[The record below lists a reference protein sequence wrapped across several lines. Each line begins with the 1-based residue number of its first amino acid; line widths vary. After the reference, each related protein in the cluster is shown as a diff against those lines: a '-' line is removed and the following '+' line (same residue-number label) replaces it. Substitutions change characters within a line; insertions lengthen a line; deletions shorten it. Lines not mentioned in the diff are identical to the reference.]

1 MSAPHGRPKER
12 QSPSGAA
19 QRRTVVTPSLGEG
32 AGGSVVTVRQAQQVE
47 ELCAATLRAMTGD
60 GELHY
65 AGHRL
70 QRGLRVVPVYA
81 PHLQTSAADDD
92 FAACRAAADGMAL
105 RLLHS
110 DAELHRRHCPADPV
124 ERLIF
129 ELLEQLRVETLVPDA
144 MPGMAANLRQRFEAW
159 SRAFHESGLTD
170 SSLGILLYTV
180 TQLCWSRLNALPV
193 LEEDLIETTRA
204 GIAPVIGT
212 PLAGLRRT
220 RHEQDA
226 YAVHALAIARI
237 VGERVQA
244 EIEDSGDDTESA
256 QEAAKRGFALLL
268 DFDRE
273 ETEAFAVADTGASK
287 AFAASESGYRV
298 FTTRFDVEL
307 NAVGLVRKALLN
319 EYRERLDARVA
330 RQGINFSRLARV
342 FAAVLTTPE
351 KDGWRF
357 DEEDGRIDGRRLAQ
371 LVSSPAERRLFRQDH
386 VRPRATSAV
395 GILIDCSGSMT
406 GLSETLATMVDIL
419 VRALDMAGVD
429 SEVLGFTTGA
439 WNGGRAAKEWQAAGR
454 PPHPGRLNEVCHLV
468 FKDAAR
474 NWRRARAGIAAL
486 LKSDLFREGIDG
498 EAVDWACDR
507 LLARDAERRILLVIS
522 DGCPMDSATS
532 LANDAFYLDNHLQQ
546 VVARREREGGVEIL
560 GLGVG
565 LDLSP
570 FYRRVAS
577 ADFSQGLDNALFF
590 EIAGLMRKVR

>member
-1 MSAPHGRPKER
+1 MSSVHR
-12 QSPSGAA
+12 Q
-19 QRRTVVTPSLGEG
+19 
-32 AGGSVVTVRQAQQVE
+32 QQVE

-70 QRGLRVVPVYA
+70 QRGSRVVPSYA
-81 PHLQTSAADDD
+81 PHLQTNAGDDD

-110 DAELHRRHCPADPV
+110 DPDLHRRHCPADLV

-129 ELLEQLRVETLVPDA
+129 ELLEQLRVETLVPAA

-180 TQLCWSRLNALPV
+180 TQICWSRLNALPV

-204 GIAPVIGT
+204 GIAAVIGT
-212 PLAGLRRT
+212 PLSGLRRS
-220 RHEQDA
+220 RHDQEA
-226 YAVHALAIARI
+226 FAFHALAIARI
-237 VGERVQA
+237 VGERVRA
-244 EIEDSGDDTESA
+244 EVEDSRDENAAA
-256 QEAAKRGFALLL
+256 QDAAKRSFALLL

-273 ETEAFAVADTGASK
+273 ETEAFAAVSSGKSK
-287 AFAASESGYRV
+287 SFQESASGYRV
-298 FTTRFDVEL
+298 FTTRFDVEVH
-307 NAVGLVRKALLN
+307 AASLVRKALLR

-330 RQGINFSRLARV
+330 RQGINLARLARV

-351 KDGWRF
+351 RDGWRF

-371 LVSSPAERRLFRQDH
+371 LVSSPAERRLFRREH
-386 VRPRATSAV
+386 LRPRATSAV
-395 GILIDCSGSMT
+395 GILIDCSGSMS
-406 GLSETLATMVDIL
+406 GLAETLATMADIL

-439 WNGGRAAKEWQAAGR
+439 WNGGRAWKEWQAQGR
-454 PPHPGRLNEVCHLV
+454 PPQPGRLNEVCHLV
-468 FKDAAR
+468 FKNAGR
-474 NWRRARAGIAAL
+474 NWRRARVDLAAL
-486 LKSDLFREGIDG
+486 LKADLFREGIDG
-498 EAVDWACDR
+498 EAVDWACER
-507 LLARDAERRILLVIS
+507 LLARTAERRILLVIS
-522 DGCPMDSATS
+522 DGCPMDSATG
-532 LANDAFYLDNHLQQ
+532 LANDAFYLDNHLKE
-546 VVARREREGGVEIL
+546 VVARRERQGSVEIF

-570 FYRRVAS
+570 FYRRTVS
-577 ADFSQGLDNALFF
+577 ADFSQVLDNQLFF
-590 EIAGLMRKVR
+590 DIARLLHKR

>member
-12 QSPSGAA
+12 QPRSGAA

-70 QRGLRVVPVYA
+70 QRGLRVVPVHA
-81 PHLQTSAADDD
+81 PHLQTSAASDD
-92 FAACRAAADGMAL
+92 FAACRATADGMAL

-110 DAELHRRHCPADPV
+110 DPDLHRRHCPSDPV
-124 ERLIF
+124 ERLVF

-144 MPGMAANLRQRFEAW
+144 MPGMVGNLRQRFEEW
-159 SRAFHESGLTD
+159 SRAFHASGLTD

-180 TQLCWSRLNALPV
+180 TQICWSRLHALPV

-204 GIAPVIGT
+204 GLAAVIGI
-212 PLAGLRRT
+212 PLSGLRRT
-220 RHEQDA
+220 RHDQA
-226 YAVHALAIARI
+226 AFAVHALAIARI

-244 EIEDSGDDTESA
+244 EIEDSRIESESA
-256 QEAAKRGFALLL
+256 QDAAQRGFALLL

-273 ETEAFAVADTGASK
+273 ETEAFAAPSSGASK
-287 AFAASESGYRV
+287 SVQESESGYRV
-298 FTTRFDVEL
+298 FTTRFDVEV
-307 NAVGLVRKALLN
+307 NAASLVRKALLN
-319 EYRERLDARVA
+319 EYRQRLDARVA
-330 RQGINFSRLARV
+330 RQGINLARLARV

-351 KDGWRF
+351 RDGWRF

-371 LVSSPAERRLFRQDH
+371 LVSSPAERRLFRQEH
-386 VRPRATSAV
+386 LRPRATSAV

-406 GLSETLATMVDIL
+406 GLAETLATMVDIL

-439 WNGGRAAKEWQAAGR
+439 WNGGRAAKAWQAAGR
-454 PPHPGRLNEVCHLV
+454 PPQPGRLNEVCHLV
-468 FKDAAR
+468 FKTAER
-474 NWRRARAGIAAL
+474 NWRRSRPGLAAL
-486 LKSDLFREGIDG
+486 LKADLFREGIDG

-507 LLARDAERRILLVIS
+507 LLARTAERRILLVVS

-532 LANDAFYLDNHLQQ
+532 LANDACYLDHHLQD
-546 VVARREREGGVEIL
+546 VVARRERQGSVEIL

-570 FYRRVAS
+570 FYRRSLS
-577 ADFSQGLDNALFF
+577 ADFAQGLDNRWFF
-590 EIAGLMRKVR
+590 DIAGLLRGR

>member
-1 MSAPHGRPKER
+1 
-12 QSPSGAA
+12 
-19 QRRTVVTPSLGEG
+19 
-32 AGGSVVTVRQAQQVE
+32 VVTVRQAQQVE

-70 QRGLRVVPVYA
+70 QRGLRGVPVYA
-81 PHLQTSAADDD
+81 PHLQTNAADDD

-110 DAELHRRHCPADPV
+110 DGELHRRHCPPDPV

-180 TQLCWSRLNALPV
+180 AQICWSRLNALPV

-220 RHEQDA
+220 RHEQEA
-226 YAVHALAIARI
+226 YTVHALAIARI

-244 EIEDSGDDTESA
+244 EIEDSSNENESA

-273 ETEAFAVADTGASK
+273 ETEAFAFAASGASK

-319 EYRERLDARVA
+319 EYRQRLDARVA
-330 RQGINFSRLARV
+330 CQGVNFSRLARV

-395 GILIDCSGSMT
+395 GILLDCSGSMT
-406 GLSETLATMVDIL
+406 GLAETLAAMVDIL

-498 EAVDWACDR
+498 EAVDWACER
-507 LLARDAERRILLVIS
+507 LLMRDAERRILLVVS

-577 ADFSQGLDNALFF
+577 ADFTQGLDNTLFF
-590 EIAGLMRKVR
+590 ELADLMRDSR

>member
-1 MSAPHGRPKER
+1 MSATR
-12 QSPSGAA
+12 Q
-19 QRRTVVTPSLGEG
+19 Q
-32 AGGSVVTVRQAQQVE
+32 QQVE
-47 ELCAATLRAMTGD
+47 ELCAATLRAVTGD

-70 QRGLRVVPVYA
+70 QRGSRVIPVHA
-81 PHLQTSAADDD
+81 PHLQTSAASDD

-110 DAELHRRHCPADPV
+110 DTELHRRHCPPDPV
-124 ERLIF
+124 ERLVF

-180 TQLCWSRLNALPV
+180 TQICWSRLNALPV
-193 LEEDLIETTRA
+193 LEENLIETTRA
-204 GIAPVIGT
+204 GLAAVIGI
-212 PLAGLRRT
+212 PLAGLRRS
-220 RHEQDA
+220 RRDQA
-226 YAVHALAIARI
+226 AFALHALAIARI
-237 VGERVQA
+237 VGERVRA
-244 EIEDSGDDTESA
+244 EEEDSRIESESV
-256 QEAAKRGFALLL
+256 QDAAKRGFALLL

-273 ETEAFAVADTGASK
+273 GTEAFAVAASGQSK

-307 NAVGLVRKALLN
+307 NAVGLVRKALLS
-319 EYRERLDARVA
+319 EYRERLDACVA

-371 LVSSPAERRLFRQDH
+371 LVSSPAERRLFRQEH
-386 VRPRATSAV
+386 LRPRATSAV

-406 GLSETLATMVDIL
+406 GLAETLATMVDIL

-439 WNGGRAAKEWQAAGR
+439 WNGGRAWKEWQAQGR
-454 PPHPGRLNEVCHLV
+454 PPQPGRLNEVCHLV
-468 FKDAAR
+468 FKSAGR
-474 NWRRARAGIAAL
+474 NWRRTRADIAAL
-486 LKSDLFREGIDG
+486 LKADLFREGIDG
-498 EAVDWACDR
+498 EAVDWACER
-507 LLARDAERRILLVIS
+507 LLARTAERRILLVIS
-522 DGCPMDSATS
+522 DGCPMDSATG
-532 LANDAFYLDNHLQQ
+532 LANDAFYLDNHLKE
-546 VVARREREGGVEIL
+546 VVARRERQGSVEIL

-565 LDLSP
+565 LDLSL
-570 FYRRVAS
+570 FYRRSVS
-577 ADFSQGLDNALFF
+577 ADFSQGLDNQLFF
-590 EIAGLMRKVR
+590 DIAALLRKR

>member
-1 MSAPHGRPKER
+1 MSAPHGHPKKR

-32 AGGSVVTVRQAQQVE
+32 AGGSVVTVRQQQQVE

-60 GELHY
+60 SELHY

-70 QRGLRVVPVYA
+70 QRGLRVVPTYA

-92 FAACRAAADGMAL
+92 FAACRASADGMAL

-110 DAELHRRHCPADPV
+110 DPDLHRRHCPADPV

-180 TQLCWSRLNALPV
+180 AQVCWSRLNALPV

-204 GIAPVIGT
+204 GIAPVIGA

-220 RHEQDA
+220 RHEQEA
-226 YAVHALAIARI
+226 YARHALAIARI

-244 EIEDSGDDTESA
+244 EIEDSGTENETA
-256 QEAAKRGFALLL
+256 QQAARRGFALLL

-273 ETEAFAVADTGASK
+273 ETEAIAAASSGESK
-287 AFAASESGYRV
+287 AFQESKQGYRV
-298 FTTRFDVEL
+298 FTTRFDVEV
-307 NAVGLVRKALLN
+307 NAASLVRKALLAD
-319 EYRERLDARVA
+319 YRQRLDARVA
-330 RQGINFSRLARV
+330 RQGINLSRLARV

-351 KDGWRF
+351 NDGWRF

-386 VRPRATSAV
+386 LRPHATSAV
-395 GILIDCSGSMT
+395 GILLDCSGSMT
-406 GLSETLATMVDIL
+406 GLNETLATLVDVL
-419 VRALDMAGVD
+419 VRALGMAGVE

-439 WNGGRAAKEWQAAGR
+439 WNGGRAAKEWLAAGR
-454 PPHPGRLNEVCHLV
+454 PAYPGRLNEVCHLI

-474 NWRRARAGIAAL
+474 NWRRSRTDIAAL
-486 LKSDLFREGIDG
+486 LKVDLFREGIDG

-507 LLARDAERRILLVIS
+507 LLMRNAERRILLVIS
-522 DGCPMDSATS
+522 DGCPMDSATG
-532 LANDAFYLDNHLQQ
+532 LANDAFYLDNHLKE
-546 VVARREREGGVEIL
+546 VVARRERQGNVEIL

-570 FYRRVAS
+570 FYRRSVN
-577 ADFSQGLDNALFF
+577 ADFAQGLDNRLFF
-590 EIAGLMRKVR
+590 DIAGLLRKP